1 MIYLYAFNTSKLT
14 SSNEVRELFPL
25 LSDERKERI
34 HRFRFEKDKLHCL
47 LAEVLLRYAL
57 KECYQLSN
65 LEFGKNAYGKPFLVN
80 HNGIHFNLSHSGDW
94 VICGVGDQDLGIDVE
109 HIEEIEMSIAEDFFA
124 RKEIEYLNTI
134 PVEIRLG
141 AFYSVWTMKESYTKY
156 MGEGMS
162 IPFDSFAIIPEKE
175 RITLYIE
182 NSPNL
187 KFHFQACDLDNRHK
201 MALCFQEEG
210 KGYRVDDMRFLKLDD
225 IMSRYCIER

>member
-1 MIYLYAFNTSKLT
+1 MIYQYAFNISKLT
-14 SSNEVRELFPL
+14 STNEVRELFPL

-47 LAEVLLRYAL
+47 FAEVLLRYAL
-57 KECYQLSN
+57 KERYQISD
-65 LEFGKNAYGKPFLVN
+65 LELGKNAYGKPYLVN
-80 HNGIHFNLSHSGDW
+80 HNGIYFNLSHSGDW

-156 MGEGMS
+156 VGEGMS
-162 IPFDSFAIIPEKE
+162 IPLDSFAIIPEKE
-175 RITLYIE
+175 RIALYIE
-182 NSPNL
+182 DAPEPRIRFL
-187 KFHFQACDLDNRHK
+187 ARELDNDHK
-201 MALCFQEEG
+201 MALCYHDEG
-210 KGYRVDDMRFLKLDD
+210 KDLCLEEIRFVTLDD
-225 IMSRYCIER
+225 IAAEFAQ